1 MINSWLFIHC
11 AAKAGAGDS
20 NESPPAVVVDD
31 QRTSAVSQASVHL
44 ASLVSS
50 AEHLLVK
57 LKDSP
62 LVVSTVQDP
71 GPLSPELGC
80 SCLHASGCSPRF

>member
-1 MINSWLFIHC
+1 MRKSAHLVINSWLFVYG
-11 AAKAGAGDS
+11 ATEAGAGDS

-31 QRTSAVSQASVHL
+31 ERTSAVSQAGVHL

-62 LVVSTVQDP
+62 LVVSTVQDQEP
-71 GPLSPELGC
+71 SHLN
-80 SCLHASGCSPRF
+80 